1 MYQGLLE
8 KYAGPKIPPA
18 KPYWPWAGFGLFTSN
33 ICLGHLYLCICR
45 CLCVCK
51 CLRVC
56 VFVNVP
62 MNLCTCKVPVY
73 YLNADF
79 DYWNMLDW
87 NRPDIDCLH
96 TVGSKSQ
103 VIEIRNEKII

>member
-1 MYQGLLE
+1 M
-8 KYAGPKIPPA
+8 
-18 KPYWPWAGFGLFTSN
+18 N
-33 ICLGHLYLCICR
+33 I
-45 CLCVCK
+45 
-51 CLRVC
+51 
-56 VFVNVP
+56 
-62 MNLCTCKVPVY
+62 CTCKVPVY